1 MDTVST
7 DQRADRGAALQR
19 DVTRK
24 PDIYDL
30 GQGASATVDERMPQ
44 ESGEEAVQIV
54 LTKSVASRP
63 LAVFKVVADIT
74 SWPQIIG
81 GVQSIELL
89 TPGPIRVGTRFSQ
102 TRIMF
107 GQRTTNEMTVT
118 ILERPRRLRLISE
131 DRHIPYELDHVIDAV
146 HMAGTR
152 LTLIFGARPEVEA
165 RRTILSFV
173 TPVIETTLR
182 GELER
187 DLNDLAAAV
196 PPDA

>member
-1 MDTVST
+1 
-7 DQRADRGAALQR
+7 
-19 DVTRK
+19 
-24 PDIYDL
+24 
-30 GQGASATVDERMPQ
+30 
-44 ESGEEAVQIV
+44 
-54 LTKSVASRP
+54 
-63 LAVFKVVADIT
+63 
-74 SWPQIIG
+74 
-81 GVQSIELL
+81 
-89 TPGPIRVGTRFSQ
+89 FSQ

-107 GQRTTNEMTVT
+107 GQGTTNEMTVA

-146 HMAGTR
+146 HMVGTR